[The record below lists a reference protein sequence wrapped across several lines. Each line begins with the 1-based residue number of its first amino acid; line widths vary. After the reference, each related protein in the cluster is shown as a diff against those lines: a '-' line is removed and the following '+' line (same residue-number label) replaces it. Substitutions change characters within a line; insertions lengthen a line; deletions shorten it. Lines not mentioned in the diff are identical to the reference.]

1 MQRSHA
7 MIIDFRLRPPY
18 GDFLNTAQYNL
29 KRNSVVSQRFGMWQA
44 ESVRRLSMELF
55 LEEMDRAGIAQAV
68 LPGRVSAVFGNVSCA
83 CMRELMEKWPGRFA
97 GFAGVDPLDY
107 DTAFR
112 IMEEEVLHGPFSGL
126 NIEPPF
132 TRSTPMFAD
141 DRRIYPVY
149 EQAAAKRIP
158 VLIMSGGFG
167 DVPLAY
173 CHPSHLETVATDFPD
188 LVIVSPHACW
198 PYGRELIQLA
208 LRKSH
213 IYLEPDIYSMG
224 LPGWEDYMLAAGTI
238 LQDQFLFGSAHPT
251 LPMEGC
257 VDFYKKQNFSQTV
270 WEKIMWEN
278 ARRVLNHK
286 KNGTA

>member
-1 MQRSHA
+1 

-29 KRNSVVSQRFGMWQA
+29 KRNAAVSRRFGMWQA
-44 ESVRRLSMELF
+44 ESVRCLSMPLF
-55 LEEMDRAGIAQAV
+55 LEEMDNSGITQAV
-68 LPGRVSAVFGNVSCA
+68 LPGRKSSVFGNVSCA
-83 CMRELMEKWPGRFA
+83 CIRELMEKWPGRFA
-97 GFAGVDPLDY
+97 GFAGTDPLNY
-107 DTAFR
+107 EESFR
-112 IMEEEVLHGPFSGL
+112 IIDEEVIHGPFAGL

-132 TRSTPMFAD
+132 THSTPMFAD
-141 DRRIYPVY
+141 DRRLYPVY
-149 EQAAAKRIP
+149 EEASARRIP

-167 DVPLAY
+167 DVPLEY

-208 LRKSH
+208 LRKPH
-213 IYLEPDIYSMG
+213 IYIEPDIYSMG

-257 VDFYKKQNFSQTV
+257 LEFYRKQNLSETI
-270 WEKIMWEN
+270 WKKIMSEN
-278 ARRVLNHK
+278 ALRVLHHK
-286 KNGTA
+286 EKGEA

>member
-1 MQRSHA
+1 MSRIRAYVES
-7 MIIDFRLRPPY
+7 IIYQNSDNHYTVLSLSEAGESFTAVGYFPY
-18 GDFLNTAQYNL
+18 IDQGDTIEAEGNYTIHPVYGKQF
-29 KRNSVVSQRFGMWQA
+29 SV
-44 ESVRRLSMELF
+44 ESYTLSMPDSADAIERYLA
-55 LEEMDRAGIAQAV
+55 AGAIKGIGEALAKRIV
-68 LPGRVSAVFGNVSCA
+68 KAFG
-83 CMRELMEKWPGRFA
+83 
-97 GFAGVDPLDY
+97 D
-107 DTAFR
+107 DTFR

-208 LRKSH
+208 LRKPH